1 MAKNLTSVSKTSK
14 TSVWVYVIGVLILI
28 AAVTIP
34 VVVFLNSG
42 SSSGSGPSP
51 GPATKYSCN
60 QSNNCVSDE
69 NGKYT
74 KLTDCE
80 SACGSPSPGPATK
93 YSCNQSNNCV
103 SDENGKYTKLT
114 DCESACGKP
123 PKKCVNNT
131 CTNFNL
137 PPSCTKDSD
146 CWISGIPSYCDN
158 GNCISGNYKNYCS
171 SEEDC
176 EINFKK
182 KPFKPSNAIPYDPTQ
197 SQNTCV
203 KGAGGKYYCN
213 WPRLG
218 ESGGKCNSDSNC
230 RDVWHPDNICEVA
243 QGSGTCKLVTAKPC
257 TGPSDTKSCQLPTIP
272 AVVPEKCCHA
282 KNRQKIRS

>member
-51 GPATKYSCN
+51 GPATKYSCK
-60 QSNNCVSDE
+60 SNECVPDD

-74 KLTDCE
+74 NSTE
-80 SACGSPSPGPATK
+80 
-93 YSCNQSNNCV
+93 
-103 SDENGKYTKLT
+103 
-114 DCESACGKP
+114 CESACGKPPQP

-137 PPSCTKDSD
+137 PSSCTKDKD

-182 KPFKPSNAIPYDPTQ
+182 KPFKPSNAIPYDPNQ

-203 KGAGGKYYCN
+203 TGANGKFYCN

-218 ESGGKCNSDSNC
+218 ASGGRCNSDSNC

-243 QGSGTCKLVTAKPC
+243 QGSGTCKLVTAKTC
-257 TGPSDTKSCQLPTIP
+257 TG
-272 AVVPEKCCHA
+272 H
-282 KNRQKIRS
+282 